1 MVNVEFMD
9 LWSVWHIIFGSIIAF
24 ISWKVIRSE
33 SSKLLKVI
41 VLSYV
46 LFIVWEIVEELI
58 LAVYVNQAIFGESI
72 VNKVGDVAVFD
83 TIGFLCVFT
92 YLRMKSLGE
101 ME

>member
-1 MVNVEFMD
+1 MTNVEFMD
-9 LWSVWHIIFGSIIAF
+9 LWSIWHIIFGSIIAF
-24 ISWKVIRSE
+24 ISWKVIQSE
-33 SSKLLKVI
+33 SNKLLKVI

-46 LFIVWEIVEELI
+46 LFVVWEIVEELV
-58 LAVYVNQAIFGESI
+58 LARYVSQAIFGESI
-72 VNKVGDVAVFD
+72 VNKVGDIVFD